1 MGFESSSPWG
11 EAYIC
16 ECPPNCWWLFP
27 EWDLLY
33 NVQRLLILMW
43 FFFLV
48 SPVCTSCWA
57 TFGVLAEGIFLHV
70 AVGSMCIWREV
81 SSGSSSSASWT
92 NIPTYIICFLV
103 CLLLNHRK
111 FPFFSSS
118 KNLESDIPPVMN
130 ILSVYSLVSKYHFS
144 TKRKQR
150 FLEKRWFHEGRGKES
165 WPWALYSVRKAR
177 SYS

>member
-130 ILSVYSLVSKYHFS
+130 ILSVYSLVSKYHFPLRQ
-144 TKRKQR
+144 TKLWRNGWLR
-150 FLEKRWFHEGRGKES
+150 SGKAQDE
-165 WPWALYSVRKAR
+165 PETLCLYQFCCKLVWK
-177 SYS
+177 